1 LFDGTSDRLSVLARG
16 GKRGD
21 HARTLLLCGHLDVG
35 LDAVADPVEG
45 DRLYGSGAYD
55 AHTKWVSLSAT
66 VDRAGILVEAARSF
80 LVH

>member
-1 LFDGTSDRLSVLARG
+1 
-16 GKRGD
+16 
-21 HARTLLLCGHLDVG
+21 
-35 LDAVADPVEG
+35 VADPVEG